1 MSSVNNLK
9 ELLNNAELRAQPRTK
24 WPDNLNFFPFNLSSR
39 FQNFILRCIN
49 FLFKD
54 QREVNL
60 NLIMALRESVALN
73 QQLIEEIAT
82 LRNQIDEYLNQSSI
96 HIQNLD
102 KQLASVDT
110 RLHRLQDEY
119 IINDSYLKNDLI
131 QQKRLLSMFLEEA
144 KKRLPKPFIP
154 EQIQTFVN
162 EDKNLLDAFYVAF
175 EDQFRGQ
182 REEILNRL
190 KVYLPLLA
198 ETKIGNPD
206 FPILDVGC
214 GRGEWLELLQD
225 SGYTARGLDINTVMV
240 EQSRSRGFDV
250 IEADVM
256 LYLQSLPD
264 STLGAVTG
272 FHIIE
277 HLTFPLLMKFF
288 SEVARTLKPGGLAIF
303 ETPNPENVL
312 VGSCNFYFDP
322 THHHPLPSA
331 LIKFMLEI
339 QGLSQV
345 RVIDLH
351 PYPDTYKVSGGELA
365 EKFNN
370 YFYGPQDYAV
380 VGYKL

>member
-9 ELLNNAELRAQPRTK
+9 DLLNNAELRAQPRTK
-24 WPDNLNFFPFNLSSR
+24 WPGNLNFFPFNLSLR
-39 FQNFILRCIN
+39 FQNFILKCIN

-60 NLIMALRESVALN
+60 NLIMALRESLALN
-73 QQLIEEIAT
+73 QQLIEEITT
-82 LRNQIDEYLNQSSI
+82 LRQQLDEYIDKNSS
-96 HIQNLD
+96 HIQNID
-102 KQLASVDT
+102 QQLASVDT
-110 RLHRLQDEY
+110 HLKQVQDEF

-131 QQKRLLSMFLEEA
+131 QQKRLIEMFLEES
-144 KKRLPKPFIP
+144 KKRLPEPFNQ
-154 EQIQTFVN
+154 EQMQTFVN
-162 EDKNLLDAFYVAF
+162 EEPNLLDAFYVAF

-190 KVYLPLLA
+190 KVYLPLIA
-198 ETKIGNPD
+198 ETNIGNPD

-214 GRGEWLELLQD
+214 GRGEWLELLQE
-225 SGYTARGLDINTVMV
+225 SGYTARGLDINKVMV

-264 STLGAVTG
+264 HTLGAVTG

-277 HLTFPLLMKFF
+277 HLTFPILMKFF

-303 ETPNPENVL
+303 ETPNPQNVL

-322 THHHPLPSA
+322 THNHPLPSA

>member
-9 ELLNNAELRAQPRTK
+9 DLLNNAELKAQPRTK
-24 WPDNLNFFPFNLSSR
+24 WPGNLNFFPFNLSLR
-39 FQNFILRCIN
+39 FQNFILKCIN

-73 QQLIEEIAT
+73 QQLTEEIAT
-82 LRNQIDEYLNQSSI
+82 LRNQIDEYIDKNNNR
-96 HIQNLD
+96 IQNID

-110 RLHRLQDEY
+110 HIKKLQDEL

-131 QQKRLLSMFLEEA
+131 QQKRLIEMFLEES
-144 KKRLPKPFIP
+144 KKRLPEPFTQ
-154 EQIQTFVN
+154 EQLQTFVN
-162 EDKNLLDAFYVAF
+162 EEPNLLDAFYVAF

-190 KVYLPLLA
+190 KVYLPLIV

-214 GRGEWLELLQD
+214 GRGEWLELLQE
-225 SGYTARGLDINTVMV
+225 SGYTARGLDINKVMV

-264 STLGAVTG
+264 HTLGAVTG

-277 HLTFPLLMKFF
+277 HLTFPILMKFF

-303 ETPNPENVL
+303 ETPNPQNVL

-322 THHHPLPSA
+322 THHHPLPSP